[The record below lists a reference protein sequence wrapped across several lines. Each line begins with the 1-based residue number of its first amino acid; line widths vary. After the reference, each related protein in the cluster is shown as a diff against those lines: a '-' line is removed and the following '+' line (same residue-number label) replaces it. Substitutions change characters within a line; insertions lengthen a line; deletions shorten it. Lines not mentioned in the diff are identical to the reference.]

1 MWKKSISVLYI
12 LFIASASAS
21 AQIITETEA
30 TPSAISEPGAS
41 FLITEI
47 NYKNSTAD
55 WVKMKYYSPS
65 GKAMNIKNI
74 SFADDS
80 AFKTIND
87 NILIASGQELLLT
100 FKSDQ
105 PDSVPY
111 LFSSRSGLTGTTEQF
126 IVYDGGM
133 NIMDAICWTSDAPTT
148 SEITDMAELY
158 ENEGWES
165 ADIFSCTA
173 SSALK
178 TDESLIRR
186 SGADTNSR
194 NDWATQREL
203 ASVQQNPDISPVST
217 PITQPESITD
227 ETFYNIEPIS
237 LTNQNSQTS
246 STSTTLIPT
255 ATSNTSAS
263 IQSTPINTPL
273 TKLDSSQ
280 TTKLDPNATTP
291 SSSKKSSTKTS
302 YANGNLSPDIIVT
315 EIMPNPDG
323 TDTKKEWIELR
334 NTGDEDINL
343 GNWTLD
349 DAADGSKPYI
359 IPSSVTIKAGET
371 YVLESKDT
379 KLSLANGEDE
389 VRLFDFTETMMDSIG
404 YESAPSGESYSRIT
418 IITEDDEETSDWIWT
433 PEITPGSPN
442 PVYLE
447 ITAEITKEPQFE
459 SHYYFEATDSAQKI
473 LHVLFSEDIIAAPLA
488 KAGFLVGTKVKLL
501 LAPYP
506 EDPAKFTLKKYE
518 ILENNPVQ
526 KENNLLLPSVGALL
540 TLFAGGAFYLLRKK
554 FPWQDIKA
562 LNNPLHEKKEEL

>member
-12 LFIASASAS
+12 LFMASASAS

-30 TPSAISEPGAS
+30 TPSAISEPGAT

-47 NYKNSTAD
+47 NYKNATAD
-55 WVKMKYYSPS
+55 WVKMKYFSPS
-65 GKAMNIKNI
+65 GKPMNIKNI
-74 SFADDS
+74 SFVDDS
-80 AFKTIND
+80 VLKTIND

-105 PDSVPY
+105 TDSVPY

-133 NIMDAICWTSDAPTT
+133 NILDAICWTSDAPTT
-148 SEITDMAELY
+148 SEISDMAELY

-186 SGADTNSR
+186 AGADTNSR
-194 NDWATQREL
+194 NDWATQTEL
-203 ASVQQNPDISPVST
+203 ASAMENPTVSPVST
-217 PITQPESITD
+217 PVTQTESITD
-227 ETFYNIEPIS
+227 ETFYNAVPIS
-237 LTNQNSQTS
+237 LINP
-246 STSTTLIPT
+246 IPT
-255 ATSNTSAS
+255 ASTGSVSSLPTNAPNAPAS
-263 IQSTPINTPL
+263 IQSTPVNTPL
-273 TKLDSSQ
+273 TNLDTSQ
-280 TTKLDPNATTP
+280 TTKLDPNAAP
-291 SSSKKSSTKTS
+291 SSSKKSSSKTS
-302 YANGNLSPDIIVT
+302 YANGNLSPNIILT

-323 TDTKKEWIELR
+323 TDTKKEWIELQ
-334 NTGDEDINL
+334 NNGDEDINL

-349 DAADGSKPYI
+349 DAEDGSKPYI
-359 IPSSVTIKAGET
+359 IPSSVTVKAGET
-371 YVLESKDT
+371 LVLESKDT

-389 VRLFDFTETMMDSIG
+389 VRLFDFTETMIDSIG
-404 YESAPSGESYSRIT
+404 YESAPSGESYSKIT
-418 IITEDDEETSDWIWT
+418 VITEQDKEISDWIWT
-433 PEITPGSPN
+433 ADITPEKPN

-459 SHYYFEATDSAQKI
+459 SSYYFEAADSAQNN
-473 LHVLFSEDIIAAPLA
+473 LHILFSEDIIAAPLA

-501 LAPYP
+501 LEPDP

-518 ILENNPVQ
+518 ILENKPVQ
-526 KENNLLLPSVGALL
+526 KENNLLLPSIGVLMAL
-540 TLFAGGAFYLLRKK
+540 TVGGAFYLLRNKI
-554 FPWQDIKA
+554 PWQDMEASKKH
-562 LNNPLHEKKEEL
+562 LHEEKEKL